1 MRKSVEYFVSERV
14 RIVKTLNEN
23 EEGCTFALVYLVF
36 ADGWKELAR
45 IDNYPHDGTKRA
57 HIHRCG
63 EERVEYREM
72 SIDEAEET
80 LLRIGKRIK
89 EEKYGIY

>member
-1 MRKSVEYFVSERV
+1 MRKSVEYFPSESV

-23 EEGCTFALVYLVF
+23 AERCTFALVYLVF
-36 ADGWKELAR
+36 ADGWKELVR
-45 IDNYPHDGTKRA
+45 IDNYPHDGTIRV

-80 LLRIGKRIK
+80 LLRIGKRIR
-89 EEKYGIY
+89 EERHGIY